1 MKKNPNIDWNQL
13 QVFLAVAEAGSLT
26 GAKRALSVSQPTLS
40 RQIAF
45 LEESLGV
52 PLFERVPHG
61 LSLTDA
67 GRALVE
73 PARHMQRCAEQ
84 VSLRALGKTQELSGT
99 VRLTACEVLSGFFL
113 PDALLPLRE
122 TYPEIQI
129 EVIATD
135 DVMNLLARDA
145 DIAIRHTPPV
155 QTELIA
161 KNLGQ
166 SSMALYAQRGYLE
179 QRSKKILSGE
189 VAGYDWIGLDKSDE
203 YIRGFRNSG
212 RLVDRNFFNFRCDN
226 TLVGWQAALKGHGI
240 APMFKSIAETFPDME
255 VFCPEVPIPK
265 VPVWLVSHRELR
277 SNPRIRL
284 VFDLLEKGLIDTMI
298 D

>member
-99 VRLTACEVLSGFFL
+99 VRLTACEVVSGYFL

-166 SSMALYAQRGYLE
+166 SSMALYALKGYLE

-189 VAGYDWIGLDKSDE
+189 VKGYDWIGLDKSDE

-240 APMFKSIAETFPDME
+240 APMFKSIAEAFPEME
-255 VFCPEVPIPK
+255 VFCPEVPIPN